1 MHGTA
6 DTSIHPQHSMML
18 VRGVMQQQQ
27 QYTPN
32 SIDGKHGRRNNSS
45 TSEGRIS
52 NGSPFK
58 VGAIRISQLALP
70 DVDLSNMRMATG
82 VKNGSPVH
90 HQHQLLHS
98 IYSHVTQ
105 YLATECF
112 TSVRDGSRGRGIKV
126 RGRALRKRRRRRWRT
141 GNRDQEDLDD
151 QQQQLQRDEYHQQHQ
166 KNQRSISNNDN
177 TSGGNGRDHNNGGR
191 YRRHNIDN
199 NHYILENKS
208 KNDMNDIKIKTD
220 DNGFSN
226 NNKSNSVNW
235 SNSFLSTPSS
245 INNNKSNKI
254 SNKKTQE
261 KNDYT
266 EKKDEGIEND
276 DGSNDDYNNN
286 KKYKEKDKKEKSDN
300 KK

>member
-32 SIDGKHGRRNNSS
+32 GIGGNYGRRNNIS
-45 TSEGRIS
+45 TTSGGRIS
-52 NGSPFK
+52 NGLPFK

-70 DVDLSNMRMATG
+70 DVDLSNMRMVSG
-82 VKNGSPVH
+82 VEHGSPIH
-90 HQHQLLHS
+90 YQHQLLHS

-112 TSVRDGSRGRGIKV
+112 TSVRDGIRGRGIRV

-151 QQQQLQRDEYHQQHQ
+151 QQQQLQRDEYRQQYQ
-166 KNQRSISNNDN
+166 KNQLSISNNDN
-177 TSGGNGRDHNNGGR
+177 ISGGNGGR
-191 YRRHNIDN
+191 YRRHNIYDS
-199 NHYILENKS
+199 HILEKKG
-208 KNDMNDIKIKTD
+208 KNDMNNVKIKTD
-220 DNGFSN
+220 DHGNNN

-235 SNSFLSTPSS
+235 NNRYLSTLSS
-245 INNNKSNKI
+245 NYNNNSNKI
-254 SNKKTQE
+254 SNKKIQE
-261 KNDYT
+261 KNDYA
-266 EKKDEGIEND
+266 EEKDEEIEND
-276 DGSNDDYNNN
+276 NGNNHDYNS
-286 KKYKEKDKKEKSDN
+286 KKNYKEKDKNEESDN